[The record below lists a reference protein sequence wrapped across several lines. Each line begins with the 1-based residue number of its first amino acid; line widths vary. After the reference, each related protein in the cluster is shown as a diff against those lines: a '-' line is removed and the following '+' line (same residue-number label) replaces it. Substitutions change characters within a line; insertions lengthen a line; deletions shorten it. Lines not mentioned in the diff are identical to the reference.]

1 MTREYL
7 EKIQKELL
15 EEKIELEK
23 ERTRLNNAIKE
34 NTKFIQLLDET
45 NDPNY
50 ESFTP
55 RTVNVRNKEKI
66 QELRN
71 ELKEIL
77 EQKKELSLRI
87 NDNHMHLDECNAV
100 IKYERDRESYI
111 DNNIEANNAD
121 YKLKYLEAQEI
132 ERQRIARELHDST
145 VQDLTGMLHK
155 IELSRKVMDVDPQ
168 RCKLELANVSDHIKN
183 VIRKTREMIYNLRPM
198 TLDDIGIDVTLERGI
213 AKLEEDNNCTI
224 EYIVIGEPFHVKP
237 VVALSLLRIMQEAC
251 NNAVKHAKSDKICVV
266 LEYTEEHI
274 SLVIEDYGIGFDVE
288 DINQKIINE
297 KNTGFGLSMMK
308 ERVHLLSGI
317 FKIESKK
324 GTGTTISIIVPNYK
338 EENMNGKD

>member
-7 EKIQKELL
+7 EKIQSGLVEK
-15 EEKIELEK
+15 KIELEK
-23 ERTRLNNAIKE
+23 ESINLENAIKE

-66 QELRN
+66 QELKDQI
-71 ELKEIL
+71 KEFS
-77 EQKKELSLRI
+77 EKKKELSFRI
-87 NDNHMHLDECNAV
+87 EENQMQLDECRAI
-100 IKYERDRESYI
+100 IKYEKDRDSLNEEKAEES
-111 DNNIEANNAD
+111 NAD
-121 YKLKYLEAQEI
+121 YKLKYLEAQEV

-168 RCKLELANVSDHIKN
+168 RCKLELSNVSEHIKN

-288 DINQKIINE
+288 NINEKIVSE

-338 EENMNGKD
+338 EESLNGKN

>member
-7 EKIQKELL
+7 EKIQEQLL
-15 EEKIELEK
+15 EKKIELEK
-23 ERTRLNNAIKE
+23 ERVNLDNAIKE

-71 ELKEIL
+71 GLKDIL
-77 EQKKELSLRI
+77 EQQKDLSVRI
-87 NDNHMHLDECNAV
+87 DKNQMQIVECNSV
-100 IKYERDRESYI
+100 IKYERDRE
-111 DNNIEANNAD
+111 NLIEDTIEENNAN
-121 YKLKYLEAQEI
+121 YKLKYLEAQEM

-155 IELSRKVMDVDPQ
+155 IELSRKVMDIDPQ
-168 RCKLELANVSDHIKN
+168 RCKLELESVSNHIKN
-183 VIRKTREMIYNLRPM
+183 VIRKTREMIYDLRPM

-213 AKLEEDNNCTI
+213 AKLEEDNNCSI

-274 SLVIEDYGIGFDVE
+274 SLVIEDYGIGFNVE
-288 DINQKIINE
+288 DVKQKIVSE

-308 ERVHLLSGI
+308 ERVHLLSGV

-324 GTGTTISIIVPNYK
+324 VTGTTISIIVPNYK
-338 EENMNGKD
+338 EESSNGKN